1 MFKKII
7 IILLLIIASP
17 FILALFVADSY
28 HVEREVVIE
37 QPVEQVFSYIKLLK
51 NQGNYST
58 WAQMDPAMETEYRGE
73 DGTVG
78 FVSAW
83 RSKHPEVGVG
93 EQEIIK
99 IDENQ
104 RIDFELRFK
113 EPFQSIDPAYMIT
126 EQAPEGTRVKWGFSG
141 HMDYP
146 MNLMLLV
153 VDFEQMLG
161 DDLQMG
167 LENLKEVLEHPVE

>member
-7 IILLLIIASP
+7 IILLLVIASP

-28 HVEREVVIE
+28 HVEREVEIE
-37 QPVEQVFSYIKLLK
+37 QPLEQVFSYIKLLK
-51 NQGNYST
+51 NQSNYST
-58 WAQMDPAMETEYRGE
+58 WAQVDPAMETEYRGE

-99 IDENQ
+99 IDENK

-113 EPFQSIDPAYMIT
+113 EPFQSTDPAYMIT
-126 EQAPEGTRVKWGFSG
+126 EPTLNGTKVKWGFNG

-146 MNLMLLV
+146 MNLMLLL

-167 LENLKEVLEHPVE
+167 LDNLKEVLEHPVE

>member
-28 HVEREVVIE
+28 HVEREVEIE
-37 QPVEQVFSYIKLLK
+37 QPLEQVFSYIKLLK
-51 NQGNYST
+51 NQSNYST
-58 WAQMDPAMETEYRGE
+58 WAQMDPAMEAEYRGE

-99 IDENQ
+99 IDENK

-113 EPFQSIDPAYMIT
+113 EPFQSTDPAYMIT
-126 EQAPEGTRVKWGFSG
+126 ESTLNGTKVKWGFNG

-146 MNLMLLV
+146 MNLMLLLM
-153 VDFEQMLG
+153 DFEQMLG
-161 DDLQMG
+161 DDLQVG
-167 LENLKEVLEHPVE
+167 LDNLKEVLEHPVE